1 MCLLACSHDECK
13 PNHRQWM
20 ESAKKLRIEQNQE
33 FDILDKLNEQRQ
45 ELFTMEQRIA
55 DAQLR
60 QKEIRSNLGV
70 SPEALL
76 QKLQDD
82 VQMNQYMVT
91 EKLPKM
97 IQEKMGEIQEMHGLL
112 RRPPPSTREIQLLEQ
127 QLMEQSS
134 ALVDQKLKMDE

>member
-1 MCLLACSHDECK
+1 
-13 PNHRQWM
+13 M